1 MAKELQDQN
10 RYVDNAEY
18 ISARKSGDGRSD
30 PDGIFPKPEYVGT
43 TSVNNV
49 ATGAQEKHVYLG
61 GSTENM
67 DFELKTE
74 APSQYPLNQVKE
86 TTSGHIVEYDDTEG
100 RQRIMI
106 RHRTGSG
113 VEMRADGTVILSS
126 TQNSIRVTA
135 ADEKVI
141 VEGDGEIVYNG
152 NLKMK
157 VAGDFDLEVGGNFTT
172 NVAGDIDEVVKG
184 SKVSD
189 IAENKEVAIQ
199 GNNAETVLGTK
210 TETVLG
216 NVFLTHKGNLDHDIM
231 GTSEIAVGK
240 ESTLTAENGIIIS
253 SLDINM
259 AASSLTV
266 IGDSG
271 TVGGQEIVAYAKAAH
286 IPRVNSTS
294 MHATT
299 FHGDLTGV
307 AEKANEA
314 NKAGTAAIGPTGTG
328 GTPTVTTATDKNTG
342 QPTANVM
349 IEYLN
354 ETDLGI
360 RRVDVD
366 PFDDFKNSINRQE
379 NYGGISAVDLSTS
392 LARSKLRDPNNLKN
406 QDFTG
411 ALVTE
416 GIISP
421 NFAVP
426 VLPKFGRI
434 VGPEKT
440 PRRGSESIGSQDG
453 RTKIFR
459 A

>member
-1 MAKELQDQN
+1 MGKELQNQN
-10 RYVDNAEY
+10 QFVDDAEY
-18 ISARKSGDGRSD
+18 VSARKSVDGRSD

-43 TSVNNV
+43 TSVSNK
-49 ATGAQEKHVYLG
+49 ATGAQEAHVYLG
-61 GSTENM
+61 GSTEGM

-86 TTSGHIVEYDDTEG
+86 TVSGHVIEYDDTAG
-100 RQRIMI
+100 RERIMLK
-106 RHRTGSG
+106 HKTGSG

-126 TQNSIRVTA
+126 TQNSIRITA

-172 NVAGDIDEVVKG
+172 SVAGDIDELVKG

-189 IAENKEVAIQ
+189 IAENKELAVQ

-240 ESTLTAENGIIIS
+240 EAVLTAENGVIIS

-314 NKAGTAAIGPTGTG
+314 NRAGTAQLGTAGTG
-328 GTPTVTTATDKNTG
+328 GTPTVTTAADKNTG
-342 QPTANVM
+342 QPTASVM
-349 IEYLN
+349 LEYLN

-366 PFDDFKNSINRQE
+366 PFNDFKNSINRQD
-379 NYGGISAVDLSTS
+379 NYGGISSVNLSTS

-416 GIISP
+416 GIISS

-426 VLPKFGRI
+426 VLPKYGRI

>member
-1 MAKELQDQN
+1 MGKELQNQN
-10 RYVDNAEY
+10 QFVDDAEY
-18 ISARKSGDGRSD
+18 VSARKSVDGRSD

-43 TSVNNV
+43 TSVSNK
-49 ATGAQEKHVYLG
+49 ATGAQEAHVYLG
-61 GSTENM
+61 GSTEGM

-86 TTSGHIVEYDDTEG
+86 TVSGHVIEYDDTAG
-100 RQRIMI
+100 RERIMLK
-106 RHRTGSG
+106 HKTGSG

-126 TQNSIRVTA
+126 TQNSIRITA

-172 NVAGDIDEVVKG
+172 SVAGDIDELVKG

-189 IAENKEVAIQ
+189 IAENKELAVQ

-240 ESTLTAENGIIIS
+240 EAVLTAENGVVIS

-314 NKAGTAAIGPTGTG
+314 NKAGTAALGPSGTG

-342 QPTANVM
+342 QPTASVM
-349 IEYLN
+349 LEYLN

-366 PFDDFKNSINRQE
+366 PFDDFKNSINRQD
-379 NYGGISAVDLSTS
+379 NYGGISSVNLSTS

-416 GIISP
+416 GIISS

-426 VLPKFGRI
+426 VLPKYGRI

>member
-1 MAKELQDQN
+1 MGKELQNQN
-10 RYVDNAEY
+10 QFVDDAEY
-18 ISARKSGDGRSD
+18 VSARKSVDGRSD

-43 TSVNNV
+43 TSVSNK
-49 ATGAQEKHVYLG
+49 ATGAQEAHVYLG
-61 GSTENM
+61 GSTEGM

-86 TTSGHIVEYDDTEG
+86 TVSGHVIEYDDTAG
-100 RQRIMI
+100 RERIMLK
-106 RHRTGSG
+106 HKTGSG

-126 TQNSIRVTA
+126 TQNSIRITA

-172 NVAGDIDEVVKG
+172 SVAGDIDELVKG

-189 IAENKEVAIQ
+189 IAENKELAVQ

-240 ESTLTAENGIIIS
+240 EAVLTAENGVVIS

-314 NKAGTAAIGPTGTG
+314 NRAGTAQLGTAGTG
-328 GTPTVTTATDKNTG
+328 GTPTVTTAADKNTG
-342 QPTANVM
+342 QPTASVM
-349 IEYLN
+349 LEYLN

-366 PFDDFKNSINRQE
+366 PFNDFKNSINRQD
-379 NYGGISAVDLSTS
+379 NYGGISSVNLSTS

-416 GIISP
+416 GIISS

-426 VLPKFGRI
+426 VLPKYGRI

>member
-1 MAKELQDQN
+1 MGKELQNQN
-10 RYVDNAEY
+10 QFIDDAEFV
-18 ISARKSGDGRSD
+18 SARKSVDGRSD

-43 TSVNNV
+43 TSVSNK
-49 ATGAQEKHVYLG
+49 ATGAQEAHVYLG
-61 GSTENM
+61 GSTEGM

-86 TTSGHIVEYDDTEG
+86 TVSGHVIEYDDTAG
-100 RQRIMI
+100 RERIMLK
-106 RHRTGSG
+106 HKTGSG

-126 TQNSIRVTA
+126 TQNSIRITA

-172 NVAGDIDEVVKG
+172 SVAGDIDELVKG

-189 IAENKEVAIQ
+189 IAENKELAVQ

-240 ESTLTAENGIIIS
+240 EAVLTAENGVVIS

-314 NKAGTAAIGPTGTG
+314 NRAGTAQLGTAGTG
-328 GTPTVTTATDKNTG
+328 GTPTVTTAADKNTG
-342 QPTANVM
+342 QPTADVM
-349 IEYLN
+349 LEYLN

-366 PFDDFKNSINRQE
+366 PFDDFKNSINRQD
-379 NYGGISAVDLSTS
+379 NYGGISSVNLSTS

-416 GIISP
+416 GIISS

-426 VLPKFGRI
+426 VLPRYGRI

-453 RTKIFR
+453 RTKVFR

>member
-1 MAKELQDQN
+1 MGKELQNQN
-10 RYVDNAEY
+10 QFVDDAEFV
-18 ISARKSGDGRSD
+18 SARKSVDGRSD

-43 TSVNNV
+43 TSVSNK
-49 ATGAQEKHVYLG
+49 ATGAQEAHVYLG
-61 GSTENM
+61 GSTEGM

-86 TTSGHIVEYDDTEG
+86 TVSGHVIEYDDTAG
-100 RQRIMI
+100 RERIMLK
-106 RHRTGSG
+106 HKTGSG

-126 TQNSIRVTA
+126 TQNSIRITA

-172 NVAGDIDEVVKG
+172 SVAGDIDELVKG

-189 IAENKEVAIQ
+189 IAENKELAVQ

-240 ESTLTAENGIIIS
+240 EAVLTAENGVVIS
-253 SLDINM
+253 SLDINI

-314 NKAGTAAIGPTGTG
+314 NRAGTAQLGTAGTG
-328 GTPTVTTATDKNTG
+328 GTPTVTTAADKNTG
-342 QPTANVM
+342 QPTADVM
-349 IEYLN
+349 LEYLN

-366 PFDDFKNSINRQE
+366 PFDDFKNSINRQD
-379 NYGGISAVDLSTS
+379 NYGGISSVNLSTS

-416 GIISP
+416 GIISS

-426 VLPKFGRI
+426 VLPRYGRI

>member
-1 MAKELQDQN
+1 MGKELQNQN
-10 RYVDNAEY
+10 QFVDDAEFV
-18 ISARKSGDGRSD
+18 SARKSVDGRSD

-43 TSVNNV
+43 TSVSNK
-49 ATGAQEKHVYLG
+49 ATGAQEAHVYLG
-61 GSTENM
+61 GSTEGM

-86 TTSGHIVEYDDTEG
+86 TVSGHVIEYDDTAG
-100 RQRIMI
+100 RERIMLK
-106 RHRTGSG
+106 HKTGSG

-126 TQNSIRVTA
+126 TQNSIRITA

-172 NVAGDIDEVVKG
+172 SVAGDIDELVKG

-189 IAENKEVAIQ
+189 IAENKELAVQ

-240 ESTLTAENGIIIS
+240 EAVLTAENGVVIS

-314 NKAGTAAIGPTGTG
+314 NRAGTAQLGTAGTG
-328 GTPTVTTATDKNTG
+328 GTPTVTTAADKNTG
-342 QPTANVM
+342 QPTADVM
-349 IEYLN
+349 LEYLN

-366 PFDDFKNSINRQE
+366 PFDDFKNSINRQD
-379 NYGGISAVDLSTS
+379 NYGGISSVNLSTS

-416 GIISP
+416 GIISS

-426 VLPKFGRI
+426 VLPRYGRI

>member
-1 MAKELQDQN
+1 MGKELQNQN
-10 RYVDNAEY
+10 QFVDDAEY
-18 ISARKSGDGRSD
+18 VSARKSGDGRSD

-43 TSVNNV
+43 TSVSNK
-49 ATGAQEKHVYLG
+49 ATGAQEAHVYLG
-61 GSTENM
+61 GSTEGM

-86 TTSGHIVEYDDTEG
+86 TVSGHVIEYDDTAG
-100 RQRIMI
+100 RERIMLK
-106 RHRTGSG
+106 HKTGSG

-126 TQNSIRVTA
+126 TQNSIRITA

-172 NVAGDIDEVVKG
+172 SVAGDIDELVKG

-189 IAENKEVAIQ
+189 IAENKELAVQ

-240 ESTLTAENGIIIS
+240 EAVLTAENGVVIS

-299 FHGDLTGV
+299 FHGDLQGTAVG
-307 AEKANEA
+307 AE
-314 NKAGTAAIGPTGTG
+314 KAGTASLGPSHNGSASQ
-328 GTPTVTTATDKNTG
+328 TTATDKNTG
-342 QPTANVM
+342 QPTASVM
-349 IEYLN
+349 LEYLN

-366 PFDDFKNSINRQE
+366 PFDDFKNSINRQD
-379 NYGGISAVDLSTS
+379 NYGGISSVNLSTS

-416 GIISP
+416 GIISS

-426 VLPKFGRI
+426 VLPKYGRI